1 MRLKNQSIIRRK
13 RLRFLP
19 QAPSKVHESLGKSKL
34 CGLDDELHAP
44 SAHELVDVR
53 AIGEAHHAGER
64 LRVAEEDRV
73 EALAAER
80 ADCAGLYA
88 EVEIAEL
95 AATPQERLHREKRIA
110 FYEKHGFSRIPGL
123 DYAIYGLPMHIY
135 YRPIAR
141 KAPPDAPAAAQELRA
156 LYDAIFYRW
165 ERKMLRMRTE

>member
-73 EALAAER
+73 EALAAELEDELGVGVLHE
-80 ADCAGLYA
+80 ALAHD
-88 EVEIAEL
+88 AEL
-95 AATPQERLHREKRIA
+95 VRKDGRVEALAPDLAVDRLHEA
-110 FYEKHGFSRIPGL
+110 LGDLVG
-123 DYAIYGLPMHIY
+123 A
-135 YRPIAR
+135 RP
-141 KAPPDAPAAAQELRA
+141 PSV
-156 LYDAIFYRW
+156 
-165 ERKMLRMRTE
+165 